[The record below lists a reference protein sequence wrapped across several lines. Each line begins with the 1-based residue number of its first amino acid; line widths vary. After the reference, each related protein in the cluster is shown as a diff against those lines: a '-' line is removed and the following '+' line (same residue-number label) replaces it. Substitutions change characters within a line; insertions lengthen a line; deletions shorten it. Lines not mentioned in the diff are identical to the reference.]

1 VSLVGVSHH
10 GWSPRRSEVKFSAA
24 AHNGSMD
31 SRLTEALARIE
42 TAFAAYP
49 RRAVLEGC
57 PHCRGDVSVA
67 DHDLFSLT
75 IRLGNTVGTEA
86 DVKALLPTLLKSLV
100 TTGELDPGIV
110 LGKVSPSWP
119 AEEREAVDGFLDA
132 VWQELP
138 IGAFYDVETFLAA
151 VPDRRR
157 FAVS

>member
-1 VSLVGVSHH
+1 M
-10 GWSPRRSEVKFSAA
+10 
-24 AHNGSMD
+24 N
-31 SRLTEALARIE
+31 SRLAEAIARIE
-42 TAFAAYP
+42 TVFAAYP

-57 PHCRGDVSVA
+57 PHCRGDVRVE

-86 DVKALLPTLLKSLV
+86 DVKALLPMLLRSLV

-119 AEEREAVDGFLDA
+119 AQEREAVDRFLDA
-132 VWQELP
+132 VWSELP
-138 IGAFYDVETFLAA
+138 IGAFYDMEAFLDA

-157 FAVS
+157 FM